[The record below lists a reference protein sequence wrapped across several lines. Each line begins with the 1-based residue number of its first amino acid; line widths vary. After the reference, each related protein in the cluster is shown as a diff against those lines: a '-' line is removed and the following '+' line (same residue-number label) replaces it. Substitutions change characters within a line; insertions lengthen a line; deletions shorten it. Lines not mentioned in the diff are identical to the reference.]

1 MTTRI
6 PINIKTAR
14 WRCRRIISLLACFA
28 LALMTAFAADIST
41 GFDSANKLYEQ
52 GKFPEAASAYGK
64 LIASGS
70 VSAPLYF
77 NLGNAYFKSG
87 QLGRA
92 LAAYHQA
99 EQLSPRDP
107 DVRANLQFVRGQVQ
121 GPTLSPTTLQRSL
134 ASLTVNEWAILTAV
148 LFWLVLASLVLIQ
161 FRPGLKQPLQ
171 NFLWLGAVAT
181 VAVGTCLV
189 AAWSNRSSPA
199 AIVVSHDATIHN
211 GPLDETPGN
220 TTIHDGAEVTVLDAK
235 NDWLQVRLDGNRIG
249 WLKRD
254 QVVLTSGV

>member
-1 MTTRI
+1 MTMGTPTVIRA
-6 PINIKTAR
+6 AR
-14 WRCRRIISLLACFA
+14 WRCRRALSLLACFV
-28 LALMTAFAADIST
+28 LVTSGFAADIST

-52 GKFPEAASAYGK
+52 GKFSEAASAYEK
-64 LIASGS
+64 LVESGS
-70 VSAPLYF
+70 VSTPLYF

-92 LAAYHQA
+92 LAAYHRA

-121 GPTLSPTTLQRSL
+121 GPTLAPTSLQRWL
-134 ASLTVNEWAILTAV
+134 ASFTVNEWATLTAV
-148 LFWLVLASLVLIQ
+148 LFWLVLASLVVIQ
-161 FRPGLKQPLQ
+161 FRPDWKQPLR

-181 VAVGTCLV
+181 LMVGTCLV
-189 AAWSNRSSPA
+189 AAWLNRSASA
-199 AIVVSHDATIHN
+199 AIVVSHDAVIHN
-211 GPLDETPGN
+211 GPLDEAPGN
-220 TTIHDGAEVTVLDAK
+220 ITIHDGAEVTVLDTK
-235 NDWLQVRLDGNRIG
+235 NDWLQVRLDSNRTG